1 MPGKTFTKAPKAIM
15 DRIGQIAKE
24 HHQEDMHIGRPNEAA
39 SIDVTVE
46 AFLVYGPRNK
56 DGEQT
61 GPALTVG
68 GCQAAACIRATR
80 LEERVAG
87 RSDVVIHI
95 DGDRYK
101 EWSPETL
108 NAILDHE
115 LEHIKLMRSEKDDT
129 PILDDIGRPKL
140 RMRPHDHDF
149 GWFNNIAKRHG
160 NWAIEVMQASQF
172 VNTELNQLYFPGMN
186 PKRKRA

>member
-1 MPGKTFTKAPKAIM
+1 MPGKTFTKAPKSIM
-15 DRIGQIAKE
+15 DRIGQIAKD
-24 HHQEDMHIGRPNEAA
+24 HHQHDMHIGQPNEKAA
-39 SIDVTVE
+39 IDVTVE

-56 DGEQT
+56 DGDQT

-87 RSDVVIHI
+87 
-95 DGDRYK
+95 YK

-108 NAILDHE
+108 TAILDHE
-115 LEHIKLMRSEKDDT
+115 LEHIQLMRSEKDDT
-129 PILDDIGRPKL
+129 PVLDDIGRPRL

-149 GWFNNIAKRHG
+149 GWFDNIAKRHG
-160 NWAIEVMQASQF
+160 NHAVEVMQAAQF
-172 VNTELNQLYFPGMN
+172 ASTELNQLYFPGMN